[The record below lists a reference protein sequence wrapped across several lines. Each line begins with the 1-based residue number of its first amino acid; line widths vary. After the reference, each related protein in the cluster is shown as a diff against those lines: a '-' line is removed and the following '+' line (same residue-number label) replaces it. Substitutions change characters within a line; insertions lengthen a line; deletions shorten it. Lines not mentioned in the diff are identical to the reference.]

1 MSHFEVSEESAAD
14 RTLVRQDLSGLLLSD
29 RRPLFS
35 PIQTNLSSVLE
46 ILFALCQSQFS
57 QFVILKYSML
67 DQPNPKKQIYQFGVN
82 WGNLTNKS

>member
-1 MSHFEVSEESAAD
+1 MSYLEVSEESAAD

-46 ILFALCQSQFS
+46 ILFALCQSQIFNVRPTKS
-57 QFVILKYSML
+57 
-67 DQPNPKKQIYQFGVN
+67 KKKTNLPI
-82 WGNLTNKS
+82 WGELRKSDK

>member
-1 MSHFEVSEESAAD
+1 MSYLEVSEESAAD

-46 ILFALCQSQFS
+46 ILFALCQSQIFNVRPTKS
-57 QFVILKYSML
+57 K
-67 DQPNPKKQIYQFGVN
+67 KKQIYQFGVN
-82 WGNLTNKS
+82 

>member
-35 PIQTNLSSVLE
+35 PIQTNLSSLLE
-46 ILFALCQSQFS
+46 IRIMSITIS

-67 DQPNPKKQIYQFGVN
+67 DQPNPDKK
-82 WGNLTNKS
+82 

>member
-14 RTLVRQDLSGLLLSD
+14 RTLVRQLDLSGPLLSG

-46 ILFALCQSQFS
+46 ILFALCQSQIFNVRPAKS
-57 QFVILKYSML
+57 
-67 DQPNPKKQIYQFGVN
+67 KKQIFRVGVN
-82 WGNLTNKS
+82 RGKIWQMNPNYYLM

>member
-46 ILFALCQSQFS
+46 ILFALCQSQIS
-57 QFVILKYSML
+57 NVRPTKS
-67 DQPNPKKQIYQFGVN
+67 KKKNKFT
-82 WGNLTNKS
+82 NLG

>member
-1 MSHFEVSEESAAD
+1 MSYLEVSEESAAD

-46 ILFALCQSQFS
+46 ILFALCQSQIFNVRPTKS
-57 QFVILKYSML
+57 
-67 DQPNPKKQIYQFGVN
+67 KKKNKFT
-82 WGNLTNKS
+82 NLG